1 MMTIENND
9 LGGICDDAVQIGIVI
24 ATNVTEFII
33 DMGLDIEAGITPDN
47 VMRENM
53 DGYVSWR
60 ELPKEMKK
68 RLVQGFK
75 AVDKDGDGKLNMD
88 EMHKLTLQQSQA
100 RAERR
105 ANQEQNAADAR

>member
-1 MMTIENND
+1 M
-9 LGGICDDAVQIGIVI
+9 LYGGFSYTYVDE
-24 ATNVTEFII
+24 TTEAPIH
-33 DMGLDIEAGITPDN
+33 DEARAQTSLWVGVLD
-47 VMRENM
+47 ENM